1 MKTTLSVS
9 IVIAL
14 TFATGLS
21 AQTMGY
27 KLAVI
32 EKKGYV
38 SENDPLVKRFENI
51 ITQLDLKYIE
61 NKEQI
66 GDKTVTGK
74 NQLERVG
81 IKEPMINIMEGISRL
96 EDIHTKKKQ
105 YGDYVA
111 CYVIFR
117 SQGFG
122 HLGALERLQL
132 LLKRM
137 SMEDIKRSLGG

>member
-1 MKTTLSVS
+1 MKATLSAS
-9 IVIAL
+9 LVIAFTL
-14 TFATGLS
+14 ATGLS

-32 EKKGYV
+32 EKKGCV

-51 ITQLDLKYIE
+51 ITQLDLNYIE

-81 IKEPMINIMEGISRL
+81 IRTNDKHHGRYKPIRGYT
-96 EDIHTKKKQ
+96 H
-105 YGDYVA
+105 
-111 CYVIFR
+111 
-117 SQGFG
+117 
-122 HLGALERLQL
+122 
-132 LLKRM
+132 
-137 SMEDIKRSLGG
+137 